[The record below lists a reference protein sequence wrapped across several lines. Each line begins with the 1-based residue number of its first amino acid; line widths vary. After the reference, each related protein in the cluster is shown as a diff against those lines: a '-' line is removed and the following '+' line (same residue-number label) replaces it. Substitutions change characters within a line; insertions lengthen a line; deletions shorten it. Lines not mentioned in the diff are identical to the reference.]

1 MTVASVEGS
10 ETSKGKFVRFV
21 ANKAKTPIAYQVW
34 IRNSVIQSL
43 GIQIGSVLALDPAT
57 VAIASNYKNGAL
69 VLDADGNET
78 PSPVVYEY
86 TNNEG
91 VTFKY
96 PNPRQNLDMRLKVV
110 GCDNSGVKVLKAF
123 NPL

>member
-1 MTVASVEGS
+1 M
-10 ETSKGKFVRFV
+10 
-21 ANKAKTPIAYQVW
+21 ANKATTPIAYQVW

-43 GIQIGSVLALDPAT
+43 NIQIGSVLFLDPET
-57 VAIASNYKNGAL
+57 VAIASHYKNGAL
-69 VLDADGNET
+69 VLDAEGNET

-86 TNNEG
+86 TNSEG
-91 VTFKY
+91 VTFQY
-96 PNPRQNLDMRLKVV
+96 PNARQTLDMRLKVV

>member
-43 GIQIGSVLALDPAT
+43 GIQIGSVLALDPPT
-57 VAIASNYKNGAL
+57 VAIASHYKDGAL
-69 VLDADGNET
+69 VLDAEGNET
-78 PSPVVYEY
+78 PSPIVYEY
-86 TNNEG
+86 TKDE
-91 VTFKY
+91 VTYQY
-96 PNPRQNLDMRLKVV
+96 PNPRQNLDMRVKIVA
-110 GCDNSGVKVLKAF
+110 CDNSGVRVLKAF

>member
-1 MTVASVEGS
+1 MEGS

-43 GIQIGSVLALDPAT
+43 GIQIGSVLALDPPT
-57 VAIASNYKNGAL
+57 VAIASHYKDGAL

>member
-43 GIQIGSVLALDPAT
+43 GIQIGSVLHLDPPT
-57 VAIASNYKNGAL
+57 VAIASHYKDGAL

-86 TNNEG
+86 TKDE
-91 VTFKY
+91 VAYQY
-96 PNPRQNLDMRLKVV
+96 PNPRQNLDMRVKIVA
-110 GCDNSGVKVLKAF
+110 CDNSGVKVLKAF

>member
-86 TNNEG
+86 TNSEG
-91 VTFKY
+91 VTFQY
-96 PNPRQNLDMRLKVV
+96 PNARQTLDMRLKVV

>member
-43 GIQIGSVLALDPAT
+43 GIQIGSVLALDPPT
-57 VAIASNYKNGAL
+57 VAIASHYKDGAL

-86 TNNEG
+86 TKDE
-91 VTFKY
+91 VTYQY
-96 PNPRQNLDMRLKVV
+96 PNPRQNLDMRVKIVA
-110 GCDNSGVKVLKAF
+110 CDNSGVRVLKAF

>member
-1 MTVASVEGS
+1 MEGS

-57 VAIASNYKNGAL
+57 VAIASNYKDGAL
-69 VLDADGNET
+69 VLDAEGNET

-86 TNNEG
+86 TKDE
-91 VTFKY
+91 VTYQY
-96 PNPRQNLDMRLKVV
+96 PNPRQNLDMRVKIVA
-110 GCDNSGVKVLKAF
+110 CDNSGVKVLKAF